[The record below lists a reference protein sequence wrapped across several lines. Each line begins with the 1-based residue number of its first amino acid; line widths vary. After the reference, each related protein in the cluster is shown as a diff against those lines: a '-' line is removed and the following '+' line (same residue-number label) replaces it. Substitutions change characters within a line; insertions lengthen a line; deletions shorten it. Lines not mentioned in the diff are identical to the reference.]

1 MACAAAICVA
11 FTRAC
16 CCGWSGRWLA
26 GLYVGFCGAVKA
38 SISLCLFLV
47 CVY

>member
-1 MACAAAICVA
+1 VRLLYALRSLVRVVA
-11 FTRAC
+11 VGPVA
-16 CCGWSGRWLA
+16 GLA
-26 GLYVGFCGAVKA
+26 GLYAGFCGAVKA